1 MDIVLFRDRPQIS
14 FLILS
19 EFKRIKQ
26 LLFFLKLLENLQ
38 FLVIWRGEGGWGGK
52 LIDLLKLD

>member
-26 LLFFLKLLENLQ
+26 LLFFLKLLENLR
-38 FLVIWRGEGGWGGK
+38 FLVIWRGEGGGGGVNWFA
-52 LIDLLKLD
+52 

>member
-38 FLVIWRGEGGWGGK
+38 FLVIWRGEGGGGK

>member
-26 LLFFLKLLENLQ
+26 LLFFLKLLENLR
-38 FLVIWRGEGGWGGK
+38 FLVIWRGEGGGGK

>member
-19 EFKRIKQ
+19 EFK
-26 LLFFLKLLENLQ
+26 
-38 FLVIWRGEGGWGGK
+38 